1 MGVFAGKFDGR
12 SMTALLLS
20 LALVVPLAAAQDS
33 PEYEDHVVV
42 VQFAPEVFIA
52 NKSGTTGLQE
62 FDRRAD
68 RYGVYLI
75 ERVYPFLDYV
85 EPTPKTR
92 RNLMALRRTYYVRY
106 HASAAPEQV
115 AGDLAAAPGVVYAE
129 PVLVNRTQ
137 TFGQRVDPNDPKFG
151 EQTELGHLRLPEAW
165 DEVKSED
172 GAPRVVIA
180 IVDGG
185 GEWRHEDLRA
195 NVWTNPGETPGN
207 GIDDDGNGFIDDVHG
222 VNFANGDDTDN
233 DPTGLPQTPSNANHG
248 TNSAGA
254 ASAVTDNNVGVAGAA
269 WNADIMHINAGCEEQ
284 AQDGGICYDYE
295 GVLYAAANGAD
306 IINASWTGTPGSD
319 AEVRFL
325 DETLNL
331 ATDMGALVVASAAN
345 NNLSNDLFRFY
356 PARHPRVL
364 SVGATQ
370 KNSRIR
376 AGFSN
381 YGKLVNVFA
390 PGVSIVTTGSGNE
403 YVSVEGTSFSSPL
416 VAGVAALV
424 KTRFPDMTPDALRE
438 QVRLSSENMDAQNPA
453 FAGQLGRGYVNA
465 LAAIQE
471 PTLPAVR
478 LKRWNWTDRDGN
490 REIAS
495 GDAVTITATVV
506 NYLADASQ
514 LKVGIVGAEP
524 YPFIDLA
531 TSEVNVGPL
540 ASGDSTEVRF
550 EFTVATDAP
559 VNQRVRFYTRI
570 REGAHEDEADMLSFW
585 VNRSLEVVH
594 KSLSA
599 FYTATGGDRWTYND
613 NWDITSVP
621 SEEELQTWYGVG
633 LNEGLLVGLSLLDNN
648 LTGMLPPELG
658 SFPQLQWLFLD
669 SNTLTGSIPPELGSL
684 SQLQDLYLEAN
695 SLTGAIP
702 PELGSLSRLIALSL
716 RGNDLTGTIPT
727 ELGSL
732 SQLQRL
738 WLWDN
743 SLTGPI
749 PSELGSLSQL
759 EYLNLS
765 NNTLTGP
772 IPSELGSL
780 SRLIALFLDSN
791 TLTGPIPSELG
802 SLSQL
807 QGLFLSDNTLT
818 GTIPTELGSLSQ
830 LQQLWLRDNSL
841 TGPIPSELGSLSQLQ
856 GLFLSDNTLT
866 GAIPS
871 ELGSLSQ
878 LQSLSL
884 WGNSLT
890 GPIPAELGS
899 LSKLQFLYLGIN
911 TLTGPIPSELGNL
924 SQLQSLSL
932 WGNSLTGPIPAEL
945 GSLSQLQYLSLDS
958 NTLTGPIPSELGSL
972 SQLEYL
978 YLPNNTLT
986 GPIPSELGSLSKL
999 QYLYLHDNM
1008 LTGMLPRSLTQ
1019 LENLQRLRFGGQDLC
1034 APADD
1039 AFQAWLGSIPN
1050 TSGPTCSGIHF
1061 ADNVPDQSFTHAQP
1075 IAPLV
1080 LPEAIGGVSPID
1092 YTLTPALPEALAF
1105 DKANRT
1111 ISGTP
1116 TVVTPATPYTYK
1128 ATGVDGSTD
1137 SLTFNI
1143 EVVLPVSTEDESLP
1157 QALVLHGNYPNPF
1170 RHSTRLMMDL
1180 PWPARVTVE
1189 VMDVM
1194 GRRVFTVPSVDL
1206 AAGWERGID
1215 LSGASL
1221 SSGLY
1226 LYRVHASSPQG
1237 SVVHVGRFVRIR

>member
-248 TNSAGA
+248 TATAGA
-254 ASAVTDNNVGVAGAA
+254 ASAVTDNGVGVAGAA
-269 WNADIMHINAGCEEQ
+269 WNADIMHINAGCEKS
-284 AQDGGICYDYE
+284 DGGNCYGYE
-295 GVLYAAANGAD
+295 GILYAAMSGAD
-306 IINASWTGTPGSD
+306 IINASLIGTPGSD
-319 AEVRFL
+319 AEVIFL

-331 ATDMGALVVASAAN
+331 ATDMGALVVASAGN
-345 NNLSNDLFRFY
+345 GHSSLDLLRRY

-403 YVSVEGTSFSSPL
+403 YVSVQGTSFSSPL

-424 KTRFPDMTPDALRE
+424 KIRFPDMTPDALRE

-453 FAGQLGRGYVNA
+453 FAGELGRGYVNA

-478 LKRWNWTDRDGN
+478 LKRWSWADRDGN

-524 YPFIDLA
+524 YPFIDMT
-531 TSEVNVGPL
+531 TSEVDVGPL

-550 EFTVATDAP
+550 EFTVAADAP

-570 REGAHEDEADMLSFW
+570 REGAHEDEADMLSFRI
-585 VNRSLEVVH
+585 NRSLEVVH

-599 FYTATGGDRWTYND
+599 FYTATGGDRWTHND
-613 NWDITSVP
+613 YWDIATVP

-633 LNEGLLVGLSLLDNN
+633 LNEGWLVGLFLSENN

-658 SFPQLQWLFLD
+658 SLPQLEFLLLNDNTLTGSIPPELGSLPQLQELSLSRNSLSGPIPSELGSLPQLQSYLYLG

-684 SQLQDLYLEAN
+684 
-695 SLTGAIP
+695 P
-702 PELGSLSRLIALSL
+702 R
-716 RGNDLTGTIPT
+716 
-727 ELGSL
+727 
-732 SQLQRL
+732 
-738 WLWDN
+738 
-743 SLTGPI
+743 
-749 PSELGSLSQL
+749 
-759 EYLNLS
+759 
-765 NNTLTGP
+765 
-772 IPSELGSL
+772 
-780 SRLIALFLDSN
+780 
-791 TLTGPIPSELG
+791 
-802 SLSQL
+802 L
-807 QGLFLSDNTLT
+807 QGLNAVRQYPYRVDPARARQPRAVATADCW
-818 GTIPTELGSLSQ
+818 E
-830 LQQLWLRDNSL
+830 
-841 TGPIPSELGSLSQLQ
+841 
-856 GLFLSDNTLT
+856 
-866 GAIPS
+866 AIPLPGRS
-871 ELGSLSQ
+871 RSS
-878 LQSLSL
+878 
-884 WGNSLT
+884 W
-890 GPIPAELGS
+890 A
-899 LSKLQFLYLGIN
+899 
-911 TLTGPIPSELGNL
+911 TL
-924 SQLQSLSL
+924 
-932 WGNSLTGPIPAEL
+932 
-945 GSLSQLQYLSLDS
+945 
-958 NTLTGPIPSELGSL
+958 
-972 SQLEYL
+972 
-978 YLPNNTLT
+978 
-986 GPIPSELGSLSKL
+986 
-999 QYLYLHDNM
+999 
-1008 LTGMLPRSLTQ
+1008 
-1019 LENLQRLRFGGQDLC
+1019 
-1034 APADD
+1034 
-1039 AFQAWLGSIPN
+1039 
-1050 TSGPTCSGIHF
+1050 
-1061 ADNVPDQSFTHAQP
+1061 
-1075 IAPLV
+1075 
-1080 LPEAIGGVSPID
+1080 
-1092 YTLTPALPEALAF
+1092 
-1105 DKANRT
+1105 
-1111 ISGTP
+1111 
-1116 TVVTPATPYTYK
+1116 
-1128 ATGVDGSTD
+1128 
-1137 SLTFNI
+1137 
-1143 EVVLPVSTEDESLP
+1143 
-1157 QALVLHGNYPNPF
+1157 
-1170 RHSTRLMMDL
+1170 
-1180 PWPARVTVE
+1180 
-1189 VMDVM
+1189 
-1194 GRRVFTVPSVDL
+1194 
-1206 AAGWERGID
+1206 RGCKT
-1215 LSGASL
+1215 
-1221 SSGLY
+1221 
-1226 LYRVHASSPQG
+1226 
-1237 SVVHVGRFVRIR
+1237 

>member
-1 MGVFAGKFDGR
+1 M
-12 SMTALLLS
+12 LLS

-195 NVWTNPGETPGN
+195 NVWTNQDEIPGN
-207 GIDDDGNGFIDDVHG
+207 GVDDDGNGFIDDMHG

-269 WNADIMHINAGCEEQ
+269 WNADIMHINAGCEDN
-284 AQDGGICYDYE
+284 DGGICYGYE

-306 IINASWTGTPGSD
+306 IINASWAGPGSD

-331 ATDMGALVVASAAN
+331 AMDMGALVVAAAAN
-345 NNLSNDLFRFY
+345 GNLSNDLFRFY

-364 SVGATQ
+364 SVGATA
-370 KNSRIR
+370 KDTRTR

-390 PGVSIVTTGSGNE
+390 PGVSIVTTGSGNG
-403 YVSVEGTSFSSPL
+403 YVSVQGTSFSSPL

-453 FAGQLGRGYVNA
+453 FAGELGRGYVNA

-478 LKRWNWTDRDGN
+478 LKRWSWADRDGN

-550 EFTVATDAP
+550 EFTVAADAP

-570 REGAHEDEADMLSFW
+570 REGAHEDEADMLSFR

-599 FYTATGGDRWTYND
+599 FYTATGGDRWTDNT
-613 NWDITSVP
+613 NWDITTVP
-621 SEEELQTWYGVG
+621 NEEELQTWYGVG
-633 LNEGLLVGLSLLDNN
+633 LNEGWLAGLGLGDNN

-658 SFPQLQWLFLD
+658 S
-669 SNTLTGSIPPELGSL
+669 L
-684 SQLQDLYLEAN
+684 SQLQRLLLQSN
-695 SLTGAIP
+695 TLTGAIP
-702 PELGSLSRLIALSL
+702 PELGSLSQLQWLELFDNTLS
-716 RGNDLTGTIPT
+716 GAIPP

-732 SQLQRL
+732 SQLQSLRL
-738 WLWDN
+738 YSNTLSGAIPPELGSLSQLQLLELFDNTLSGAIPPELGSLSQLQSLRLYSNTLSGAIPPELGSLSQLQSLLLQDNALTGTIPPELGNLSQLQDLSLWGN
-743 SLTGPI
+743 SLTGAI

-759 EYLNLS
+759 VRLFLSDNTLTGAIPPELGSLSQLHSLSLGRNSLTGAIPTELGNLARLGYLHLADNSLTGAIPTDLGSLSQLQWLLLQSNTLTGAIPTELGNLAQLGYLYLS
-765 NNTLTGP
+765 RNSLTGP
-772 IPSELGSL
+772 IPTELGNL
-780 SRLIALFLDSN
+780 SQLQELYLEGND
-791 TLTGPIPSELG
+791 LTGPIPSELG

-807 QGLFLSDNTLT
+807 QRLDLQDNAFA
-818 GTIPTELGSLSQ
+818 G
-830 LQQLWLRDNSL
+830 R
-841 TGPIPSELGSLSQLQ
+841 
-856 GLFLSDNTLT
+856 
-866 GAIPS
+866 
-871 ELGSLSQ
+871 
-878 LQSLSL
+878 
-884 WGNSLT
+884 
-890 GPIPAELGS
+890 
-899 LSKLQFLYLGIN
+899 
-911 TLTGPIPSELGNL
+911 
-924 SQLQSLSL
+924 
-932 WGNSLTGPIPAEL
+932 
-945 GSLSQLQYLSLDS
+945 
-958 NTLTGPIPSELGSL
+958 
-972 SQLEYL
+972 
-978 YLPNNTLT
+978 
-986 GPIPSELGSLSKL
+986 
-999 QYLYLHDNM
+999 
-1008 LTGMLPRSLTQ
+1008 LPRSLMQ
-1019 LENLQRLRFGGQDLC
+1019 LDSLETFRFGGQDLC

-1206 AAGWERGID
+1206 APGWQRGID